1 MTGLEITVAMRQHD
15 EGSDGGLSPEI
26 DRAGSEAAADRGP
39 LRSVVAFGGGTGLGR
54 LLSALSYLG
63 ERLTGVVT
71 TTDDGGSTGR
81 LRQATGCIA
90 WGDLRHCFNQI
101 CTEATLGRL
110 LFEYRFANSGELSGH
125 NLGNLMLLALD
136 QLTAR
141 PVDAVNLVRDF
152 LDVAPALLPMSE
164 QPAALE
170 AADASGETT
179 SGECAVAEMTQLP
192 RKLWLA
198 PEVSAT
204 PEVLAAIAGADVIL
218 MGPGSFITSV
228 LPSLLVD
235 EIRAAVAAASCPRV
249 LIANLAPEPGPV
261 GELALAEQ
269 LEWMERVLGVA
280 LVDAVLWPASCELGP
295 PLKNG
300 GVRME
305 VAELRDPET
314 PPHRPLHHRDKLV
327 EALVELA
334 PGLAPQ
340 GALR

>member
-1 MTGLEITVAMRQHD
+1 MLAREISPNAEDERPMTQALQVEK
-15 EGSDGGLSPEI
+15 
-26 DRAGSEAAADRGP
+26 AGVEP

-54 LLSALSYLG
+54 LLSSLSYLG

-101 CTEATLGRL
+101 CTDSTLGRL
-110 LFEYRFANSGELSGH
+110 LFEYRFADSGELSGH

-141 PVDAVNLVRDF
+141 PLDAVNLVRDF
-152 LDVAPALLPMSE
+152 LDVAPELLPMSE

-170 AADASGETT
+170 ASGQDGATT
-179 SGECAVAEMTQLP
+179 RGECAVAEMRELP

-198 PEVSAT
+198 PQVAAT
-204 PEVLAAIAGADVIL
+204 PEVLEAIASAEVIL

-228 LPSLLVD
+228 LPSLLVG

-249 LIANLAPEPGPV
+249 LIANLVPEPGPV
-261 GELALAEQ
+261 GELKLAEQ
-269 LEWMERVLGVA
+269 LEWMESVLGLA
-280 LVDAVLWPASCELGP
+280 LVDAVLWPVSRELGP
-295 PLKNG
+295 PLRDDR
-300 GVRME
+300 VRLE
-305 VAELRDPET
+305 VAEVRDPDT
-314 PPHRPLHHRDKLV
+314 PPHRPLHQRDKLV
-327 EALVELA
+327 EALVRLV
-334 PGLAPQ
+334 PGLAP
-340 GALR
+340 RR